1 MPSDQHRDGLL
12 LLEDG
17 SIFRGLVAA
26 PGTAY
31 GEVVFN
37 TSMTGYQEILTDPS
51 YRRQI
56 VVMTQPHI
64 GNYGTRDDDAESHS
78 PWAAGFLARRFTAR
92 ASSHGSEVDLLD
104 YLEQHEVPA
113 LTGIDTRALVRR
125 LREKGAMRGVITDQ
139 VEDEDLA
146 RVRDELSTLPPM
158 AGQALV
164 DEVTSDS
171 EVTLEAL
178 APAEDGSTPHI
189 ALFDFGAKASIA
201 RQLRLR
207 GAKVTV
213 VPAHTTAERCRELGV
228 DGVMLSN
235 GPGDPE
241 PLTDIV
247 AEVRKLIDDDMPIFG
262 ICLGHQ
268 LLGLAV
274 GGRTYKL
281 KFGHHGGNQ
290 PVKDLDS
297 GRVEITSQNHGFAV
311 DEDSLPDGC
320 RITHRNLNDGTVE
333 GLAVDGKPV
342 FSVQYHPEAAPGPHD
357 AWGLFDRF
365 LGTLSTP

>member
-1 MPSDQHRDGLL
+1 MSTLEPREGLL

-17 SIFRGLVAA
+17 STYRGLVAA

-64 GNYGTRDDDAESHS
+64 GNYGTRDDEAESGH
-78 PWAAGFLARRFTAR
+78 PWASGFLARRFTAR
-92 ASSHGSEVDLLD
+92 ASSHGSELNLLG
-104 YLEQHEVPA
+104 YLEKHQVPA
-113 LTGIDTRALVRR
+113 LGGIDTRALVRR
-125 LREKGAMRGVITDQ
+125 LREKGAMRGAITDRL
-139 VEDEDLA
+139 DEDSLA
-146 RVRDELSTLPPM
+146 EIKRELEALPTM

-164 DEVTSDS
+164 EEVTRQD
-171 EVTLEAL
+171 EVTLEPL
-178 APAEDGSTPHI
+178 GETNGSPAPHI
-189 ALFDFGAKASIA
+189 ALFDFGAKNSITH
-201 RQLRLR
+201 QLRLR
-207 GAKVTV
+207 GARVTV
-213 VPAHTTAERCRELGV
+213 VPAETTAERCRELGV

-241 PLTDIV
+241 PLTGIV
-247 AEVRKLIDDDMPIFG
+247 AEVRKLIEDDMPIFG

-274 GGRTYKL
+274 GGSTYKL

-290 PVKDLDS
+290 PVKDLES
-297 GRVEITSQNHGFAV
+297 GRVAITSQNHGFAV
-311 DEDSLPDGC
+311 DEQSLPENC
-320 RITHRNLNDGTVE
+320 RVTHRNLNDGTVE
-333 GLAVDGKPV
+333 GLAVEGKPV

-365 LGTLSTP
+365 LGSLSPS